1 MELRL
6 SFFAQRVA
14 QVLSNTVLTTVT
26 CCKDIHI
33 NIAQFFAHLK
43 KMPNNPIRTIIYFQH
58 KS

>member
-14 QVLSNTVLTTVT
+14 PVLSNTVLTTVT

-33 NIAQFFAHLK
+33 NIAQFFAH
-43 KMPNNPIRTIIYFQH
+43 PQRF
-58 KS
+58 

>member
-14 QVLSNTVLTTVT
+14 PVLSNTVLTTVT

-33 NIAQFFAHLK
+33 NIA
-43 KMPNNPIRTIIYFQH
+43 
-58 KS
+58 